1 MDREES
7 AMKHLANHQLLH
19 RVPPPLPQN
28 ADTSPQSGRNYHII
42 DQHLLKA
49 RQSNA
54 QAQRLQAQGLH
65 ADAEA
70 QNRLTLVLIH
80 NALCRVKPPGHKD

>member
-7 AMKHLANHQLLH
+7 AMKNLATHQLLH
-19 RVPPPLPQN
+19 RVPPPLLQTTETP
-28 ADTSPQSGRNYHII
+28 TRSGHDYRII

-49 RQSNA
+49 RQSNT

-70 QNRLTLVLIH
+70 QNRLTLVFIH
-80 NALCRVKPPGHKD
+80 NALYRVKPQSRKD